1 MLEFD
6 PVALFT
12 NVSPAMAFGILAF
25 WFNRRDHADMLRRE
39 QAFSAQLASIVQ
51 QQLTDSE
58 KRTEALTLLERRIH
72 DQNNILLRLEARLD
86 PRLQNSREH
95 KGDEAT

>member
-1 MLEFD
+1 MEFD

-39 QAFSAQLASIVQ
+39 EANSARLASIIER
-51 QQLTDSE
+51 QLTE
-58 KRTEALTLLERRIH
+58 TERRTEAITLLERRIH
-72 DQNNILLRLEARLD
+72 DHNNILQRLEARLD
-86 PRLQNSREH
+86 PRWQGRESR
-95 KGDEAT
+95 KGDEI